1 MDLTI
6 LHDCFDALQR
16 APTAEAAFPPIA
28 AAAAALGFRYCVYG
42 LRRTLPL
49 ARPDLQIVGNH
60 PREWE
65 HRYVKFGY
73 VTIDPIIKRV
83 ASQPRPVV
91 WNAFDEPGDTAFWH
105 DAACFGMRYGWS
117 HGGYDRAGNLGVLTL
132 VRDTTPLDA
141 DEISRLRAPCASL
154 AHAAHAYLM
163 PRLADPIA
171 PVGTGLTLRER
182 EVLAW
187 TADGKTAY
195 EIGMIFG
202 IAERTVKF
210 HLQNAVVKLDA
221 MNKTHAATKAAM
233 LGLLP

>member
-6 LHDCFDALQR
+6 LHDCFDTLQR
-16 APTAEAAFPPIA
+16 APTAEAALAPIA
-28 AAAAALGFRYCVYG
+28 EVAAAFGFRYCLYG
-42 LRRTLPL
+42 LRRALPL
-49 ARPDLQIVGNH
+49 ARPDLQVIGNH
-60 PREWE
+60 PPAWE
-65 HRYVKFGY
+65 SRYVKFGY
-73 VTIDPIIKRV
+73 VAVDPVMLRV
-83 ASQPRPVV
+83 ASQPRPVI
-91 WNAFDEPGDTAFWH
+91 WNALDEPGDAAFWH

-117 HGGYDRAGNLGVLTL
+117 HGSHDRAGNLGVLTL
-132 VRDTTPLDA
+132 AREAAPLGP
-141 DEISRLRAPCASL
+141 DEVARLRAPCASL

-171 PVGTGLTLRER
+171 PAGGGLTLRER

-195 EIGMIFG
+195 EIGKIFG

>member
-83 ASQPRPVV
+83 AKYHQYREEPPAGPVIAIDV
-91 WNAFDEPGDTAFWH
+91 DTW
-105 DAACFGMRYGWS
+105 
-117 HGGYDRAGNLGVLTL
+117 RAW
-132 VRDTTPLDA
+132 P
-141 DEISRLRAPCASL
+141 
-154 AHAAHAYLM
+154 
-163 PRLADPIA
+163 
-171 PVGTGLTLRER
+171 
-182 EVLAW
+182 
-187 TADGKTAY
+187 
-195 EIGMIFG
+195 
-202 IAERTVKF
+202 
-210 HLQNAVVKLDA
+210 
-221 MNKTHAATKAAM
+221 
-233 LGLLP
+233 